1 MIPFGFSGR
10 LGGSTFISTVSFL
23 SAVEAESFPDTS
35 GMICRREFSETDC
48 VYVHGVGFLG

>member
-35 GMICRREFSETDC
+35 GMIRRREFPETDC
-48 VYVHGVGFLG
+48 VDIHGVGVFG